1 MNKSMNKGNN
11 KNKEED
17 ARHRK
22 FISNWRKKDNNKNVK
37 WPVGNT
43 WTNSEMKEMINLETR
58 SNPLHW
64 NRQSNSERLL
74 TLKQEP
80 HLMARERTFKS
91 LLNNN
96 TKSRQMKHLEST
108 ERNLKT
114 LNFIE
119 KELKKRNLEEI
130 EIELKNRRLKEM
142 AKSNLEK
149 KSVVSMANNVRTR
162 RPLEKFAQYKYKPK
176 SKSKKSMSP

>member
-1 MNKSMNKGNN
+1 
-11 KNKEED
+11 
-17 ARHRK
+17 
-22 FISNWRKKDNNKNVK
+22 
-37 WPVGNT
+37 
-43 WTNSEMKEMINLETR
+43 
-58 SNPLHW
+58 
-64 NRQSNSERLL
+64 
-74 TLKQEP
+74 
-80 HLMARERTFKS
+80 
-91 LLNNN
+91 
-96 TKSRQMKHLEST
+96 MKHLEST